1 MRPSKTLQPRYAKEE
16 CKMQILR
23 RMFTTMVP
31 WYNENEQT
39 KRDEKYAT
47 VCSSA
52 RKAIAEAEIVV
63 KTKNLITHKG

>member
-1 MRPSKTLQPRYAKEE
+1 
-16 CKMQILR
+16 
-23 RMFTTMVP
+23 MVP